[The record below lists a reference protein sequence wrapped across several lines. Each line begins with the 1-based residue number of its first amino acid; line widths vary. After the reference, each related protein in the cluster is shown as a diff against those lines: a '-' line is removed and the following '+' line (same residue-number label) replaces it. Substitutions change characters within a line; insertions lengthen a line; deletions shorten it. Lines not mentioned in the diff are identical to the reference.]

1 MFLKLCYKQKVLL
14 MPSTYKTPSV
24 HLPALVELY
33 ADRILLTLK
42 VVGLVI
48 HRTTVNM
55 DFFNEALNLPFLD
68 QLMSKQIINEGKCN
82 IFEECGFVLMAT
94 EPRL

>member
-14 MPSTYKTPSV
+14 MPGTYKTPSV

-33 ADRILLTLK
+33 DDRILLTLK

-48 HRTTVNM
+48 PQGH
-55 DFFNEALNLPFLD
+55 
-68 QLMSKQIINEGKCN
+68 C
-82 IFEECGFVLMAT
+82 
-94 EPRL
+94 